1 MKKFVCLVT
10 ALFLLI
16 SVIPGSAA
24 GADMVNPKVVY
35 TQDFETISS
44 LDEMNITF
52 DAQAKVKS
60 SIVSSSNDYL
70 YIQAFNNADSSTTPI
85 TDLSPYGIN
94 VKDEGNV
101 ATHTI
106 TDGKLLINKTKDGSG
121 TSCTIDLSNYVSGV
135 DNYTYK
141 FDLKAIES
149 GSSFVVYCG
158 AGILFNPVNG
168 KSGVYDVQVY
178 ENSAWKSLD
187 KECDLSSF
195 KQCYMKVYSDNGTKK
210 VDFRIADTDISY
222 SGLLQRDKNDFAK
235 PRFDTNTG
243 VIGDIWVDN
252 IKVTNDDN
260 ADTNKA
266 FKIGKCEK
274 GTQSVLFKF
283 GNCINADEDSVIEF
297 KMKPII
303 NNSNG
308 NISLF
313 FGANYQIQR
322 NASNNTYKIQYRN
335 AAKGGTMVDVTN
347 SETYNL
353 NEYANY
359 KVAVNSSESTADLYV
374 NNTLVQSGA
383 PLRNDGTKGW
393 FAFDILGIS
402 LNNSTYASVYID
414 DIKITRDSVN
424 EITLSEDSTTSTIK
438 ASAYVTDGVLI
449 IASYSDGGKVLENVD
464 YKTVTN
470 SAAEVELTKDDN
482 LTYKAFIF
490 DNFSNLKPLCDVTA
504 YGDKDL

>member
-1 MKKFVCLVT
+1 MKKFVCLIT

-24 GADMVNPKVVY
+24 GADMVNPTVVY
-35 TQDFETISS
+35 TQDFESVSS

-52 DAQAKVKS
+52 EAQAKAKS

-70 YIQAFNNADSSTTPI
+70 YIQAFNDADSSTTPI
-85 TDLSPYGIN
+85 TDLSGYGIT
-94 VKDEGNV
+94 VKDDGNV

-106 TDGKLLINKTKDGSG
+106 TDGKLLINKTKNGSG
-121 TSCTIDLSNYVSGV
+121 TSCTLDLSNYVLGV

-149 GSSFVVYCG
+149 GSSFVIYCG
-158 AGILFNPVNG
+158 AGILFNPANG
-168 KSGVYDVQVY
+168 KSGVYDVQVF
-178 ENSAWKSLD
+178 ENGTWKSLE

-195 KQCYMKVYSDNGTKK
+195 KQCYMKVYNDNGTKK

-243 VIGDIWVDN
+243 VIGQIWVDN
-252 IKVTNDDN
+252 IKVTDDSN

-283 GNCINADEDSVIEF
+283 GNFISIDEDSVIEF

-308 NISLF
+308 NVSMFL
-313 FGANYQIQR
+313 GANYQIQR
-322 NASNNTYKIQYRN
+322 NGSKNTYKIQYRN
-335 AAKGGTMVDVTN
+335 AATGGSMVDVTN
-347 SETYNL
+347 NVSYNL
-353 NEYANY
+353 NEYAAY
-359 KVAVNSSESTADLYV
+359 KIKVDSSESTADLYV
-374 NNTLVQSGA
+374 NDTLVQSGA
-383 PLRNDGTKGW
+383 PLRKDGTKGW
-393 FAFDILGIS
+393 FAFDILGVS
-402 LNNSTYASVYID
+402 LNNSSYASVYID
-414 DIKITRDSVN
+414 DIKISRDTAN
-424 EITLSEDSTTSTIK
+424 EIVASETETTCK
-438 ASAYVTDGVLI
+438 ASAYVTDGVLV
-449 IASYSDGGKVLENVD
+449 IASYSADGKVLVNVD
-464 YKTVTN
+464 YKAVTN
-470 SAAEVELTKDDN
+470 STAEVEIAKADN

-504 YGDKDL
+504 YGVGDL